1 MDVGIQT
8 DSVMVGINGHKTM
21 QDDAGADITEEEA
34 VTSLPASALAS
45 VLKWSKDIAT
55 DIHLFSG
62 MRVLRDIHPRVY
74 ETNFFLA
81 LQRLTE
87 IAIGESRLTNNTMP
101 TD

>member
-21 QDDAGADITEEEA
+21 QDDAGADVTEEEA

-62 MRVLRDIHPRVY
+62 TRVFSANRPRIH
-74 ETNFFLA
+74 EIIFFSSSTPNGNCY
-81 LQRLTE
+81 R
-87 IAIGESRLTNNTMP
+87 
-101 TD
+101 